1 MSTEKKQNRVELLV
15 ESIAVEKQIID
26 EYCDDLITARDS
38 SNKKAA
44 KEAAKNLD
52 PHIKSYNLFID
63 EYTTKLL
70 NLYYS

>member
-1 MSTEKKQNRVELLV
+1 MTQKENDMSNEKKQNRVELLV

-44 KEAAKNLD
+44 KEAAVAASPKRSALQTAGN
-52 PHIKSYNLFID
+52 K
-63 EYTTKLL
+63 
-70 NLYYS
+70 